1 MLKGHA
7 KIELKNEK
15 TGKLDVI
22 EHDNMI
28 TNGLNNIL
36 AIATSMFSTEDL
48 NSQYFPLN
56 NKGMGGLLLFQNT
69 LDESADNTLIPLE
82 ETNPLI
88 GYASNDVNSGTD
100 TKRGSRNL
108 TESIKLDNGYKFVW
122 DFTTAQA
129 NGQISALALTHANTA
144 KGVPSSN
151 ILGSYNLL
159 NMTNNVSQ
167 DLISNA
173 ITTAVDFDWN
183 SNVLTCIK
191 TIDTSTIVV
200 YKIKVCVGNISI
212 GINDAIRYV
221 TLISQTNVTLSQSVL
236 ANTTWHNS
244 DDEYYYGFG
253 GGDYY
258 QNKPYSVYRIKKADY
273 TLDESFTFSGSTQYE
288 QTDYIGNWFKWNNS
302 FYMTS
307 YNIVLAL
314 DLNTKTFSR
323 LNGGSYSIV
332 LDPRNYLHAGTVFI
346 KSNNTTVS
354 RHSNKWFFAGIS
366 NTNSE
371 KAFIS
376 PDGIVLVIGYNYA
389 YGSYS
394 IWVQMGVVSEY
405 LATINNLDSP
415 VIKTSEQSMKVTY
428 TITEE

>member
-36 AIATSMFSTEDL
+36 SIAPSMFSTEDL

-82 ETNPLI
+82 ENNPLI
-88 GYASNDVNSGTD
+88 GYASNDINSGTD

-122 DFTTAQA
+122 DFTTSQA
-129 NGQISALALTHANTA
+129 NGQISALALTHSSTA
-144 KGVPSSN
+144 KGVLSSN
-151 ILGSYNLL
+151 ILGLYNNLSI
-159 NMTNNVSQ
+159 TNSISQ
-167 DLISNA
+167 DLIGNA
-173 ITTAVDFDWN
+173 IRYAVDFDWN
-183 SNVLTCIK
+183 SNILTCIK
-191 TIDTSTIVV
+191 TIDASTITV
-200 YKIKVCVGNISI
+200 YKLKVYIGNVPI

-221 TLISQTNVTLSQSVL
+221 TLISQTNVTLSQSIL

-258 QNKPYSVYRIKKADY
+258 QYKPYSVYRIKKSDY
-273 TLDESFTFSGSTQYE
+273 TLDESFTFSGSTQYQ
-288 QTDYIGNWFKWNNS
+288 QTDYSGNWFKWNNN
-302 FYMTS
+302 FYMVKPDV
-307 YNIVLAL
+307 IHVLNL
-314 DLNTKTFSR
+314 DSKTFSIIYK
-323 LNGGSYSIV
+323 GGRSIA
-332 LDPRNYLHAGTVFI
+332 LSSRNYLHAGSVFI
-346 KSNNTTVS
+346 KPDNSVIS
-354 RHSNKWFFAGIS
+354 RHSSKYFFAEIGS
-366 NTNSE
+366 SNSE
-371 KAFIS
+371 TAFVS
-376 PDGIVLVIGYNYA
+376 PNGIVLVLAYSYA
-389 YGSYS
+389 YGNYS
-394 IWVQMGVVSEY
+394 AWVQMGVVNEY

-415 VIKTSEQSMKVTY
+415 VIKTSEQSMKITY

>member
-36 AIATSMFSTEDL
+36 ATATSMFSTEDL

-82 ETNPLI
+82 ENNPLI
-88 GYASNDVNSGTD
+88 GYASNDINSGTD

-122 DFTTAQA
+122 DFTTSQA
-129 NGQISALALTHANTA
+129 NGQISALALTHFGTA
-144 KGVPSSN
+144 KGILSSN
-151 ILGSYNLL
+151 ILGLYNTLSI
-159 NMTNNVSQ
+159 TNNVSQ
-167 DLISNA
+167 DLINNA
-173 ITTAVDFDWN
+173 IRTAVDFDWN
-183 SNVLTCIK
+183 SNILTCIK
-191 TIDTSTIVV
+191 TIDASTITV
-200 YKIKVCVGNISI
+200 YKLKVYIGNVPI

-258 QNKPYSVYRIKKADY
+258 QYNPYSVYRIKKSDY
-273 TLDESFTFSGSTQYE
+273 TLDESFTFSGSTQYQ
-288 QTDYIGNWFKWNNS
+288 QTDYSGNWFKWNNN
-302 FYMTS
+302 FYMVKPDV
-307 YNIVLAL
+307 IHVLNL
-314 DLNTKTFSR
+314 DSKTFSIIY
-323 LNGGSYSIV
+323 NGGRSIA
-332 LDPRNYLHAGTVFI
+332 LSSRNYLHAGSVFI
-346 KSNNTTVS
+346 KPDNSVIS
-354 RHSNKWFFAGIS
+354 RHSSNYFFAEIS
-366 NTNSE
+366 SSNSE
-371 KAFIS
+371 TAFVS
-376 PDGIVLVIGYNYA
+376 PNGIVLVLA
-389 YGSYS
+389 YSYS
-394 IWVQMGVVSEY
+394 YGNYSAWVQMGVVNEY

-415 VIKTSEQSMKVTY
+415 VIKTSEQSMKITY

>member
-1 MLKGHA
+1 MLHGHT

-36 AIATSMFSTEDL
+36 ATATSMFSTEDL

-69 LDESADNTLIPLE
+69 LDESADNTLIPSE

-122 DFTTAQA
+122 DFTTSQA
-129 NGQISALALTHANTA
+129 NGQISALALTHFGTA
-144 KGVPSSN
+144 KGVLSSN
-151 ILGSYNLL
+151 ILGLYNNLSI
-159 NMTNNVSQ
+159 TNSISQ
-167 DLISNA
+167 DLIGNA
-173 ITTAVDFDWN
+173 IITAVDFDWN
-183 SNVLTCIK
+183 SNILTCIK
-191 TIDTSTIVV
+191 TIDASTITV
-200 YKIKVCVGNISI
+200 YKLKVYIGNVPI

-258 QNKPYSVYRIKKADY
+258 QYAPYSVYRIKKSDY
-273 TLDESFTFSGSTQYE
+273 TLDESFTFSGSTQYQ
-288 QTDYIGNWFKWNNS
+288 QTDYSGNWFKWNNN
-302 FYMTS
+302 FYMVKPDV
-307 YNIVLAL
+307 IHVLNL
-314 DLNTKTFSR
+314 DSKTFSIIY
-323 LNGGSYSIV
+323 NGGKSIA
-332 LDPRNYLHAGTVFI
+332 LSSRNYLHAGSVFI
-346 KSNNTTVS
+346 KPDNSVIS
-354 RHSNKWFFAGIS
+354 RHSSKYFFNEIS
-366 NTNSE
+366 SSNSE
-371 KAFIS
+371 IAFVS
-376 PDGIVLVIGYNYA
+376 PNGIVLVLA
-389 YGSYS
+389 YSYS
-394 IWVQMGVVSEY
+394 YGNYSAWVQMGVVNEY
-405 LATINNLDSP
+405 LATINNLDTP
-415 VIKTSEQSMKVTY
+415 VIKTSEQSMKITY

>member
-1 MLKGHA
+1 MLHGHA

-22 EHDNMI
+22 KHNNMI

-36 AIATSMFSTEDL
+36 ATAISMFSTEDL

-82 ETNPLI
+82 ETNPII

-100 TKRGSRNL
+100 TKKGSRNL

-129 NGQISALALTHANTA
+129 NGQISALALTHFGTA
-144 KGVPSSN
+144 KGILSSN
-151 ILGSYNLL
+151 ILGLYNNLSI
-159 NMTNNVSQ
+159 TNSISQ
-167 DLISNA
+167 DLIDNA
-173 ITTAVDFDWN
+173 IRYAVDFDWN
-183 SNVLTCIK
+183 SNILTCIK
-191 TIDTSTIVV
+191 TVDTSTITV
-200 YKIKVCVGNISI
+200 YKLKVCVGNIPV

-221 TLISQTNVTLSQSVL
+221 TLISQTNVTLSQTIL
-236 ANTTWHNS
+236 DNTTWHNS

-258 QNKPYSVYRIKKADY
+258 TGRPYSVYRIKKSDY
-273 TLDESFTFSGSTQYE
+273 TLDESFTFSGSTQYQ
-288 QTDYIGNWFKWNNS
+288 QTDYSGNWFKWNNN
-302 FYMTS
+302 FYMAKS
-307 YNIVLAL
+307 DRLHI
-314 DLNTKTFSR
+314 LNLSTKTFSEIH
-323 LNGGSYSIV
+323 NGGKSIA
-332 LDPRNYLHAGTVFI
+332 LSSRNYLHAGSVFI
-346 KSNNTTVS
+346 KPDNSVIS
-354 RHSNKWFFAGIS
+354 RHSSGYFFNEISSNK
-366 NTNSE
+366 E
-371 KAFIS
+371 KAFVS
-376 PDGIVLVIGYNYA
+376 PNGIVLVLA
-389 YGSYS
+389 YSYS
-394 IWVQMGVVSEY
+394 YGNYSAWVQMGVVNEY

-415 VIKTSEQSMKVTY
+415 VIKTSEQSMKITY

>member
-36 AIATSMFSTEDL
+36 ATATSMFSTEDL

-82 ETNPLI
+82 ENNPLI

-122 DFTTAQA
+122 DFTTSQA
-129 NGQISALALTHANTA
+129 NGQISALALTHFGTA
-144 KGVPSSN
+144 KGILSSN
-151 ILGSYNLL
+151 ILGLYNNLSI
-159 NMTNNVSQ
+159 TNNVSQ
-167 DLISNA
+167 DLINNA
-173 ITTAVDFDWN
+173 IRTAVDFDWN

-191 TIDTSTIVV
+191 TVDTSTITV
-200 YKIKVCVGNISI
+200 YKLKVCVGNIPV

-221 TLISQTNVTLSQSVL
+221 TLISQTNVTLPQSVL

-258 QNKPYSVYRIKKADY
+258 QNKPYSVYRIKKSDY
-273 TLDESFTFSGSTQYE
+273 TLDESFTFSGSTQYQ
-288 QTDYIGNWFKWNNS
+288 QTDYSGNWFKWNNN
-302 FYMTS
+302 FYMAKPS
-307 YNIVLAL
+307 VIHVLNL
-314 DLNTKTFSR
+314 DSKTFSIIY
-323 LNGGSYSIV
+323 NGGRSIA
-332 LDPRNYLHAGTVFI
+332 LSSRNYLHAGTVFI
-346 KSNNTTVS
+346 KSDNSVVS
-354 RHSNKWFFAGIS
+354 RHSSDYFFNEIS
-366 NTNSE
+366 SNNE
-371 KAFIS
+371 KAFVS
-376 PDGIVLVIGYNYA
+376 PNGIVLVLGNSYA
-389 YGSYS
+389 YGNYS
-394 IWVQMGVVSEY
+394 AWVQMGVINEY

-415 VIKTSEQSMKVTY
+415 VVKTSEQSMKITY

>member
-36 AIATSMFSTEDL
+36 ATATSMFSTEDL

-82 ETNPLI
+82 ENNPLI
-88 GYASNDVNSGTD
+88 GYASNDINSGTD

-122 DFTTAQA
+122 DFTTSQA
-129 NGQISALALTHANTA
+129 NGQISALALTHFGTA
-144 KGVPSSN
+144 KGILSSN
-151 ILGSYNLL
+151 ILGLYNNLSI
-159 NMTNNVSQ
+159 TNNVSQ
-167 DLISNA
+167 DLINNA
-173 ITTAVDFDWN
+173 IRTAVDFDWN
-183 SNVLTCIK
+183 SNILTCIK
-191 TIDTSTIVV
+191 TIDASTITV
-200 YKIKVCVGNISI
+200 YKLKVYIGNVPI

-258 QNKPYSVYRIKKADY
+258 EYTPYSVYRIKKSDY
-273 TLDESFTFSGSTQYE
+273 TLDESFTFSGSTQY
-288 QTDYIGNWFKWNNS
+288 QKTDYSGNWFKWNNN
-302 FYMTS
+302 FYMVKPDV
-307 YNIVLAL
+307 IHVLNL
-314 DLNTKTFSR
+314 DSKTFSIIY
-323 LNGGSYSIV
+323 NGGRSIA
-332 LDPRNYLHAGTVFI
+332 LSSRNYLHAGSVFI
-346 KSNNTTVS
+346 KPDNSVIS
-354 RHSNKWFFAGIS
+354 RHSSIYFFNEIS
-366 NTNSE
+366 SNSE
-371 KAFIS
+371 IAFVS
-376 PDGIVLVIGYNYA
+376 PNGIVLVLA
-389 YGSYS
+389 YSYS
-394 IWVQMGVVSEY
+394 YGTYSAWVQMGVINEY
-405 LATINNLDSP
+405 LATINNLDTP
-415 VIKTSEQSMKVTY
+415 VIKTSEQSMKITY